1 MLTVDSEA
9 LQMSIDKLSD
19 AGFNGEHAC
28 DRGGAAFIATQALG
42 WALFSSALTTLVWLI
57 AQVAAGMAYCIRCW
71 LLGTSLVMASAWLVS
86 LPAYTCL
93 HESSLSSS

>member
-1 MLTVDSEA
+1 MAINE
-9 LQMSIDKLSD
+9 DKPYV
-19 AGFNGEHAC
+19 

-86 LPAYTCL
+86 FLQR
-93 HESSLSSS
+93 